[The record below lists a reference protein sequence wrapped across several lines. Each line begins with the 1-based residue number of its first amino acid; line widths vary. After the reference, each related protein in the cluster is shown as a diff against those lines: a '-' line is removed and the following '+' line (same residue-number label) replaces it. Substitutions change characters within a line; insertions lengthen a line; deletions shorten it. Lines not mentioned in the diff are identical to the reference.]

1 MTKGFVQKNKK
12 IEKKGIAS
20 YLLWII
26 LLFGAAYI
34 AFLGIAQKPQTEAGK
49 LSTEVS
55 VAEAAKLRDQGAFIL
70 DVREQSEW
78 DQFHIPGATLI
89 PLGSLPDQL
98 AKIPKDKTVIVVCRT
113 GRRSAEGRDILLKAG
128 YEKVTSM
135 TGGVTEW
142 QSKGLPIE
150 TGN

>member
-1 MTKGFVQKNKK
+1 MTKGIVQINKK
-12 IEKKGIAS
+12 NWKKGIAS

-26 LLFGAAYI
+26 LLIGAVYI
-34 AFLGIAQKPQTEAGK
+34 AFLGVGQKPQTEAGK

-55 VAEAAKLRDQGAFIL
+55 VVEAAKLRDQGAFIL

-89 PLGSLPDQL
+89 PLGSLPNQL
-98 AKIPKDKTVIVVCRT
+98 AKIPRDKTVIVVCRT

-142 QSKGLPIE
+142 QSKGFPID